1 MPILKRVVF
10 VFLLL
15 FPFALLAQD
24 TTKIWLEAARFWKFD
39 KDINPE
45 YQRIIGD
52 VVLRHDSIILYCD
65 SAFLNN
71 TKNNVV
77 AFGNV
82 HVKISDTL
90 NIYGDS
96 LKYNG
101 NTKIGR
107 IKGNVRLVDNETI
120 LTTDTLVFD
129 RNTQIAQYDNWGKIV
144 EGKNVLVSK
153 HGYYYTNRK
162 EFFYKEKVIL
172 MNPDNVMHS
181 DTLMYNTLTHVA
193 YFFGPS
199 NIKGKEDSIYCENG
213 WYNTAKNIARFRK
226 KGQIYHQEQIVNGD
240 SIYYERE
247 SGYGQIF
254 KNANIIDTANK
265 IILSGDYGE
274 LHRKRGSAFMTE
286 RAVAKLIDKKDTL
299 FLHSDS
305 IHAAFDTTQA
315 VKKIRCFYKV
325 KFFRR
330 DLQGLCDSLT
340 WQSLDSTLTLFSNPV
355 LWSEKN
361 QLTADTI
368 FLRMK
373 NNRAD
378 SMILRNAAFI
388 ISKDDSAKFN
398 QIKGRDMVGYFI
410 NNELY
415 KIRVIGN
422 AETIYYAREDDRTLI
437 GINKALSSNMLIF
450 LDKNQL
456 KSITY
461 MGQPSAVLYPE
472 KEMNVNDRLL
482 KDFKWIEE
490 KRPLTKD
497 DIFVW

>member
-1 MPILKRVVF
+1 MPSFKKIL
-10 VFLLL
+10 FLLL
-15 FPFALLAQD
+15 ILLPVSVFAQD
-24 TTKIWLEAARFWKFD
+24 TTKIWLEDARFWKFD
-39 KDINPE
+39 KDINPD

-52 VVLRHDSIILYCD
+52 VVLRHDSIVLYCD

-71 TKNNVV
+71 TKNNVI

-90 NIYGDS
+90 NIFGDS

-101 NTKIGR
+101 NTKIAR
-107 IKGNVRLVDNETI
+107 IRGNVKLVDNETI

-153 HGYYYTNRK
+153 HGYYYTAKK

-172 MNPDNVMHS
+172 MNPGNVMRS

-199 NIKGKEDSIYCENG
+199 HIKGIEDSIYCENG

-226 KGQIYHQEQIVNGD
+226 KGEIYHKEQILNGD

-247 SGYGQIF
+247 TGFGQVF
-254 KNANIIDTANK
+254 NNANIIDTLNK
-265 IILSGDYGE
+265 IIISGNFGE
-274 LHRKRGSAFMTE
+274 IQRRRGFAFMTD

-299 FLHSDS
+299 FM
-305 IHAAFDTTQA
+305 HADTIRATFDTNQS
-315 VKKIRCFYKV
+315 VKNIYCFYKV
-325 KFFRR
+325 KFFRM
-330 DLQGLCDSLT
+330 DLQGMSDSLT
-340 WQSLDSTLTLFSNPV
+340 WHSMDSSLTLFKNPV
-355 LWSEKN
+355 LWSDKN

-368 FLRMK
+368 ILRMR
-373 NNRAD
+373 NNQAD
-378 SMILRNAAFI
+378 SMIMRNSAFI
-388 ISKDDSAKFN
+388 ISKDDTNKFN
-398 QIKGRDMVGYFI
+398 QIKGRDMIGYFI
-410 NNELY
+410 NNDLY

-422 AETIYYAREDDRTLI
+422 AETIYFAREEDRTMI

-450 LDKNQL
+450 LEKNQL

-461 MGQPSAVLYPE
+461 IGQPTAILYPE
-472 KEMNVNDRLL
+472 KQISTYDMFLR
-482 KDFKWIEE
+482 DFKWIEG
-490 KRPLTKD
+490 KRPLTKN
-497 DIFVW
+497 DIFTW